1 MSTGKAKPGVLK
13 VPGALPA
20 AANRSKLASQ
30 ASQSRLINASKADR
44 SLTVGVA
51 SRTTL
56 TSSSRKSQLALDSK
70 TEQRFGGKI
79 NSMIQVFDESG
90 ADVTPQ
96 PLLIIDPNAVKH
108 NQSKIFGSGGDSSG
122 GTPTDLMSQA
132 SIYQTGNAS
141 FAGPFTRSVF
151 GTSMTQSSRSAESFT
166 DDFAEPAAAADI
178 VTGLGDVQTERQIEK
193 EVLTEEDLDKAVS
206 IQLTETDT
214 IWMLDLPAICLSAE
228 SDEATKVKE
237 RNEKY
242 KELCKSRDGNDRY
255 AERGMQTFN
264 EQPKNKDVQTM
275 KVNHNDSG
283 ITATTWDMYDTY
295 EEIQDKIKK
304 AEEDDI
310 IPEEASEDR
319 PLSTAASTASVA
331 EQRKRA
337 PTGAKDGDSRG
348 SLMAS
353 SVADSETDA
362 EVKKDGTVSA
372 EGGVVVADTAI
383 LQSDALKTD
392 LFVME
397 RVVTLNNFQP
407 KQASYRTLPILP
419 DIDKIVEE
427 EPAEGSSTSGAV
439 NIAQLG
445 PNLDRL
451 WAYTC
456 SLTKGRNVSSMSWN
470 KLNKDLL
477 AIGYGQFGFT
487 EQKGGLACCWSLKN
501 PEFPER
507 VFHCES
513 GVTAMDF
520 SATNPNLLAIG
531 MYNGMVAIYNV
542 RGSND
547 TPVLDSYESH
557 GKHSAPVWQ
566 LKWIDKEKGGSSGEE
581 RGELLISVSTD
592 GRVTQWQIRKGFEC
606 ADLMKLKRVAKA
618 SKKQK
623 EGKETKSEGFI
634 SRQASGMCFDFNP
647 KDLNIYLAGT
657 EEGHIHKCSCSYN
670 EQYLDSYFG
679 HTGPVYRIE
688 WSPFL
693 PDVFISA
700 SSDWSIRLWV
710 QDRQKPV
717 LNFFS
722 STKAVMDVSWSPTS
736 ATVFGCVNEGAVEI
750 WDLSTNMLD
759 PIIVNVPAPG
769 VKLSCLK
776 FALNSNCI
784 LVGDSDGQ
792 VSVYQLRN
800 MPPVEDNQREKLE
813 DLIRQTLDSEL
824 TSKR

>member
-13 VPGALPA
+13 LPGPLPA
-20 AANRSKLASQ
+20 AANRSKLTSQ
-30 ASQSRLINASKADR
+30 ASQSRLINPASKDR
-44 SLTVGVA
+44 SLAVGGA

-70 TEQRFGGKI
+70 TEQRLGGKI
-79 NSMIQVFDESG
+79 NAMIQVFDEG
-90 ADVTPQ
+90 GNDVTPQ
-96 PLLIIDPNAVKH
+96 PLLIVDPNTVKH

-132 SIYQTGNAS
+132 SIYQTGNTS

-166 DDFAEPAAAADI
+166 DEFAEPAAATDI
-178 VTGLGDVQTERQIEK
+178 TTGLGDVQTERQIEK
-193 EVLTEEDLDKAVS
+193 EVLTEEDLDKVVTV
-206 IQLTETDT
+206 QLTETDT

-228 SDEATKVKE
+228 SDEAVKVKE

-264 EQPKNKDVQTM
+264 EHPKNKDVQTM
-275 KVNHNDSG
+275 KITHNDTG

-295 EEIQDKIKK
+295 EEIQAEIRK
-304 AEEDDI
+304 AEEEDI
-310 IPEEASEDR
+310 IPEEVSEDR
-319 PLSTAASTASVA
+319 PLSTAASTLSVS
-331 EQRKRA
+331 EQKKRA
-337 PTGAKDGDSRG
+337 ATAGRDADSRS

-353 SVADSETDA
+353 SIAESDVDSEVKRDA
-362 EVKKDGTVSA
+362 GGSGEVSLVI
-372 EGGVVVADTAI
+372 ADTAI
-383 LQSDALKTD
+383 LQSEALKKD

-407 KQASYRTLPILP
+407 KQASYRGLPILP
-419 DIDKIVEE
+419 DIDRIVEE
-427 EPAEGSSTSGAV
+427 DPAEGSSTSGAV

-451 WAYTC
+451 WAYNC

-477 AIGYGQFGFT
+477 AVGYGQFGFT

-531 MYNGMVAIYNV
+531 MYSGMVAIYNV
-542 RGSND
+542 RGNNN

-566 LKWIDKEKGGSSGEE
+566 LKWIDKEKGASPEE
-581 RGELLISVSTD
+581 RGELLISISTD

-618 SKKQK
+618 TKKQK

-634 SRQASGMCFDFNP
+634 SRQASGMCFDFSP

-670 EQYLDSYFG
+670 EQYLDSFFG

-700 SSDWSIRLWV
+700 SADWSIRLWV

-750 WDLSTNMLD
+750 WDLGTNMLD

-776 FALNSNCI
+776 FALNSDCI

-800 MPPVEDNQREKLE
+800 MPPVEDNQKEKLE
-813 DLIRQTLDSEL
+813 DLIKQTLDSEL
-824 TSKR
+824 QSKR

>member
-13 VPGALPA
+13 VPGAVPTG
-20 AANRSKLASQ
+20 ANRSKLLTSQ
-30 ASQSRLINASKADR
+30 LSQSRLNAKDR
-44 SLTVGVA
+44 SVTVGVA

-56 TSSSRKSQLALDSK
+56 NSSSRKSQVALDNK
-70 TEQRFGGKI
+70 VGHGFGGKI
-79 NSMIQVFDESG
+79 NTMIQVFDEQGS
-90 ADVTPQ
+90 DVTPQ
-96 PLLIIDPNAVKH
+96 PLLIVDPNAVKH

-132 SIYQTGNAS
+132 SIYQTGGNTS

-166 DDFAEPAAAADI
+166 DEFAEPAAATDI
-178 VTGLGDVQTERQIEK
+178 VSGLGDVHTERNIEK
-193 EVLTEEDLDKAVS
+193 QLLTEEDLDKVVS
-206 IQLTETDT
+206 INLSETDT
-214 IWMLDLPAICLSAE
+214 IWMLDLPGICLSAE
-228 SDEATKVKE
+228 SDEAAKVKE

-264 EQPKNKDVQTM
+264 EQPKNKEVQST
-275 KVNHNDSG
+275 KITHVDCG
-283 ITATTWDMYDTY
+283 ITATTWDMYDTFEELDAGDTKVDGEDTIE
-295 EEIQDKIKK
+295 EEISGESSK
-304 AEEDDI
+304 
-310 IPEEASEDR
+310 
-319 PLSTAASTASVA
+319 STAKTATSSA
-331 EQRKRA
+331 EQTTQGSMNATR
-337 PTGAKDGDSRG
+337 TSESRT

-353 SVADSETDA
+353 SVADSEGDA
-362 EVKKDGTVSA
+362 QSAKDTAGLSDSA
-372 EGGVVVADTAI
+372 TISDAAI
-383 LQSDALKTD
+383 LQSDSLKKH

-407 KQASYRTLPILP
+407 KQASYRGLPILP
-419 DIDKIVEE
+419 DIDRIVEE
-427 EPAEGSSTSGAV
+427 EPAEGSTTSGAV

-456 SLTKGRNVSSMSWN
+456 NLTKGRNVSCMSWN
-470 KLNKDLL
+470 NHNKDLL
-477 AIGYGQFGFT
+477 AVGYSQFGFT

-501 PEFPER
+501 PEYPER
-507 VFHCES
+507 VFQCES

-520 SATNPNLLAIG
+520 SSANPNLLAVG

-542 RGSND
+542 RSNNSA
-547 TPVLDSYESH
+547 PVLDSYESH
-557 GKHSAPVWQ
+557 GKHAAPVWQ
-566 LKWIDKEKGGSSGEE
+566 LKWIDKEKGASSGEE
-581 RGELLISVSTD
+581 RGELLISISTD

-606 ADLMKLKRVAKA
+606 SDLMKLKRVAKA

-623 EGKETKSEGFI
+623 DGKEGKSEGFI

-647 KDLNIYLAGT
+647 KDLSIYLAGT

-670 EQYLDSYFG
+670 EQYLDTYFG
-679 HTGPVYRIE
+679 HTGPVYKIE

-693 PDVFISA
+693 PDVFISCSA
-700 SSDWSIRLWV
+700 DWSMRLWV
-710 QDRQKPV
+710 QDRQQPV
-717 LNFFS
+717 LNCFS
-722 STKAVMDVSWSPTS
+722 STKAVMDVSWSPNS

-750 WDLSTNMLD
+750 WDLSINMLD

-769 VKLSCLK
+769 VKLSCLQ

-784 LVGDSDGQ
+784 LVGDSEGQ
-792 VSVYQLRN
+792 VSVFQLRN
-800 MPPVEDNQREKLE
+800 MPPVEDNQKEKLE
-813 DLIRQTLDSEL
+813 ELIKQTVNSEL
-824 TSKR
+824 QTKR